1 MKKLISVSAITAV
14 LLASSLN
21 AFGLFDVDI
30 NQKIQDNKQLIKEY
44 KEAINKL
51 EKQNKN
57 MQDEIAKNPQLY
69 IKKPLYENTKNSY
82 IYRIKLNGAKAQSLN
97 FLIKNNVASL
107 NMDMQ
112 HEEKGDNGYFYSSQ
126 YFSTSYSIPA
136 DVAQDKI
143 THKVDGDYFVIEM
156 PKKKAKS

>member
-1 MKKLISVSAITAV
+1 MKKIVLFSALTAV
-14 LLASSLN
+14 VLSGSLN

-30 NQKIQDNKQLIKEY
+30 NQKIEHNKQLIKEY
-44 KEAINKL
+44 QMAISKL

-57 MQDEIAKNPQLY
+57 MQDEIAKNPKLY
-69 IKKPLYENTKNSY
+69 VKKPLYENQKDKY
-82 IYRIKLNGAKAQSLN
+82 IYRIKLNGAKANSLN
-97 FLIKNNVASL
+97 FLIKDNMVSI

-112 HEEKGDNGYFYSSQ
+112 HEEKSDNGYFYSSQ

>member
-1 MKKLISVSAITAV
+1 MKKLISVSAFTAV

-30 NQKIQDNKQLIKEY
+30 NQKIAHNQEIIKEY
-44 KEAINKL
+44 KEAIAKL
-51 EKQNKN
+51 EKQNKF

-69 IKKPLYENTKNSY
+69 VKKPLYENQKDKY

-97 FLIKNNVASL
+97 FLIKDSVASVK
-107 NMDMQ
+107 MDMQ
-112 HEEKGDNGYFYSSQ
+112 HEEKDDNGYFYSSQ
-126 YFSTSYSIPA
+126 YFSTSYTIPA

-156 PKKKAKS
+156 PKKKVKS